1 MTSKRMLVIL
11 PTWVGDCVMAT
22 PVLRALRSAFPNAHI
37 LAGVGA
43 GIDTLLAGS
52 EWCNAVLRVRF
63 KGTLGPFTDASLLR
77 ACRADT
83 IVLLPNS
90 FRTAL
95 GVRFAGATRRIG
107 YARDGR
113 GILLTH
119 TIAPPTEKPFSA
131 VDYYAQLVE
140 KAFNITVSDRR
151 VELIVTADET
161 RKALSLL
168 AGVSGAPLVL
178 NPGANNPLKRWS
190 AENFAKVAR
199 ISMKQGQSVVV
210 TGGPQ
215 ERELV
220 DAVVKLAPGAINLIE
235 RGVDLGGLK
244 GVLARA
250 ACLLTNDTGPR
261 HIAAA
266 LSTPVVTLFGPTDH
280 RWTTLVHV
288 QERLLLAEPF
298 LTHDTFADQHPNACL
313 MERIAVKDA
322 VEAIRS
328 IARTS

>member
-113 GILLTH
+113 GILLT
-119 TIAPPTEKPFSA
+119 
-131 VDYYAQLVE
+131 D
-140 KAFNITVSDRR
+140 
-151 VELIVTADET
+151 
-161 RKALSLL
+161 
-168 AGVSGAPLVL
+168 
-178 NPGANNPLKRWS
+178 
-190 AENFAKVAR
+190 
-199 ISMKQGQSVVV
+199 
-210 TGGPQ
+210 
-215 ERELV
+215 
-220 DAVVKLAPGAINLIE
+220 
-235 RGVDLGGLK
+235 
-244 GVLARA
+244 RA
-250 ACLLTNDTGPR
+250 ADGEALLR
-261 HIAAA
+261 
-266 LSTPVVTLFGPTDH
+266 S
-280 RWTTLVHV
+280 
-288 QERLLLAEPF
+288 RLLRATRREGV
-298 LTHDTFADQHPNACL
+298 QHHGF
-313 MERIAVKDA
+313 
-322 VEAIRS
+322 RS
-328 IARTS
+328 TRGTDRHR